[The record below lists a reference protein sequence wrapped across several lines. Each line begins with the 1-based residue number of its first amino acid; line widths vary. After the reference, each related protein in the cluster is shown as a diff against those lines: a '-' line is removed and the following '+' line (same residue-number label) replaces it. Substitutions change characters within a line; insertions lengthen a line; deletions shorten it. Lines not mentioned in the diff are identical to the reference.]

1 MSVKARKSA
10 LDTIDRLGYSGVVSS
25 HSWATPDAYL
35 RIYREGGFITPY
47 AGDSTG
53 FVEKWRRHLGWADPR
68 YYWGIGYGAD
78 MNGLGAQG
86 NPRGDSAAHP
96 VTYPFTGLNGVTVRR
111 QTAGQR
117 TWDINVDGVA
127 QYGLYPDWIEDLA
140 GVAGPDAAAIT
151 DDMTRGA
158 EAYLQMWE
166 RAEGIAPDSC
176 RNPALR
182 QPVSRV
188 SRLIHPGQSTRAVLR
203 AVGQPY
209 TRLGR
214 TFGFC
219 ARSRGHDNVRMKVL
233 FNPHGKVIALH
244 RGR

>member
-1 MSVKARKSA
+1 MSVKARASS
-10 LDTIDRLGYSGVVSS
+10 LDTIDELGYSGVVSS
-25 HSWATPDAYL
+25 HSWATPDAYP

-53 FVEKWRRHLGWADPR
+53 FVGKWRRHVGWADPR

-86 NPRGDSAAHP
+86 DPRGASVANP
-96 VTYPFTGLNGVTVRR
+96 VTYPFKGLNGVTVRR

-117 TWDINVDGVA
+117 TWDINTDGVA
-127 QYGLYPDWIEDLA
+127 QYGLYPDWIADLA
-140 GVAGPDAAAIT
+140 QVAGSDGAAIT
-151 DDMTRGA
+151 EDMTRGS

-176 RNPALR
+176 RNPGLR
-182 QPVSRV
+182 KKIPVV
-188 SRLIHPGQSTRAVLR
+188 ERLIRPGMSTRAVME

-219 ARSRGHDNVRMKVL
+219 ARAPGRTSVRMQVR
-233 FNPHGKVIALH
+233 FTEGGKVVGLR